1 MEGTGQA
8 VSWLDACVVPTEE
21 VLGLDAA
28 TSARIAEV
36 MPIVEAAAQR
46 ERVAVD
52 LLCGLIWVESRFRPR
67 AKSPA
72 GAQGLMQL
80 MPSTFGYVR
89 GKLGQT
95 GGDPF
100 DPETNIDAG
109 TWLLGTLIR
118 RYGGNVELAL
128 AAYNA
133 GSGNVEKHGGVP
145 PFPETRA
152 YVQAV
157 PRAAEAFRL
166 ARTERCQGYETA
178 RIVWPGRCDPSPG
191 TARPRVR
198 RQDEPEEDAAGVVLL
213 VLLAALVWGYA

>member
-1 MEGTGQA
+1 M
-8 VSWLDACVVPTEE
+8 SWLDACVVPTEE
-21 VLGLDAA
+21 VLGLDSA
-28 TSARIAEV
+28 TSARIAEA

-52 LLCGLIWVESRFRPR
+52 LLCGLIWVESRFQPR
-67 AKSPA
+67 AESPV

-80 MPSTFGYVR
+80 MPRTFAYVR

-100 DPETNIDAG
+100 DPETNVDAG
-109 TWLLGTLIR
+109 TWLLGTLLR

-133 GSGNVEKHGGVP
+133 GAGNVEKHEGVP
-145 PFPETRA
+145 PFAETRA
-152 YVQAV
+152 YVQSV

-166 ARTERCQGYETA
+166 ARTERCQGYETT
-178 RIVWPGRCDPSPG
+178 RVVWPGRRDPSPG
-191 TARPRVR
+191 TDRPRVR
-198 RQDEPEEDAAGVVLL
+198 RHAEPEDDAAGVVLL
-213 VLLAALVWGYA
+213 VLLVALMWGYAS